1 MNIDYTVQIW
11 QEGDQFI
18 AHAMPLDIMSSGAT
32 PQDAREALGEAV
44 ELFFATASEMGTLSD
59 ILEEA
64 GYRRR
69 EGEWISPTWIALEK
83 HSTMASVS

>member
-11 QEGDQFI
+11 QEGAQFI
-18 AHAMPLDIMSSGAT
+18 AHAMPLDIMSSGAS
-32 PQDAREALGEAV
+32 PEKAREALREAV

-64 GYRRR
+64 GYWRR
-69 EGEWISPTWIALEK
+69 EGEWVSPTWIAVER
-83 HSTMASVS
+83 HSTMASI

>member
-32 PQDAREALGEAV
+32 PQNARDALQEAV
-44 ELFFATASEMGTLSD
+44 ELFISTASEMGTLGD

-64 GYRRR
+64 GYQRR
-69 EGEWISPTWIALEK
+69 EGEWVSPTWIAVER
-83 HSTMASVS
+83 HSTMASI

>member
-18 AHAMPLDIMSSGAT
+18 AHAMPLDIMSAGAT
-32 PQDAREALGEAV
+32 PQNARDALQEAV
-44 ELFFATASEMGTLSD
+44 ELFISTASEMGTLGD

-64 GYRRR
+64 GYQRR
-69 EGEWISPTWIALEK
+69 EGEWVSPTWIAVER
-83 HSTMASVS
+83 HSTMASI

>member
-18 AHAMPLDIMSSGAT
+18 AHAMPLDIMSAGAT
-32 PQDAREALGEAV
+32 PQQAREALQEAV

-59 ILEEA
+59 ILAEA
-64 GYRRR
+64 GYQFHD
-69 EGEWISPTWIALEK
+69 GVWVSPIWIAVER
-83 HSTMASVS
+83 HSTMASV

>member
-18 AHAMPLDIMSSGAT
+18 AHAMPLDIMSAGST
-32 PQDAREALGEAV
+32 PQQARDALQEAV
-44 ELFFATASEMGTLSD
+44 ELFFATAAEMGTLNE

-64 GYRRR
+64 GYQHQ
-69 EGEWISPTWIALEK
+69 EGAWVSPVWIAVER
-83 HSTMASVS
+83 HSTVANF